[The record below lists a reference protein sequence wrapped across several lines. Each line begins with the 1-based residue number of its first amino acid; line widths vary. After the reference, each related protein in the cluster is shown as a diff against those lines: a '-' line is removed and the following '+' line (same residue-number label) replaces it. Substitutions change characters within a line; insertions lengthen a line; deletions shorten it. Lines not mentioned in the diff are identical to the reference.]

1 MDGEI
6 IDGHSSRGAGP
17 MLVDEA
23 CEAAVCYIESSYN
36 RRMLTDLRQNPFEL
50 ALDNAV
56 ALTGVRL

>member
-6 IDGHSSRGAGP
+6 TDGHSSRDAGP

-23 CEAAVCYIESSYN
+23 RGAAVCYIESSYN
-36 RRMLTDLRQNPFEL
+36 RRMLTDLRQNPVEL

-56 ALTGVRL
+56 AFTGVRL